1 MEIEST
7 AKMTAF
13 DRKIERFVEK
23 HRKFGCTNFEEA
35 SDYALRKVDE
45 KLNKLLNKK
54 SLS

>member
-23 HRKFGCTNFEEA
+23 HRKFGCTNYEEA
-35 SDYALRKVDE
+35 RDYQ
-45 KLNKLLNKK
+45 LNKLE
-54 SLS
+54 

>member
-13 DRKIERFVEK
+13 DRKINKFVEK
-23 HRKFGCTNFEEA
+23 YKKFGCTNYEEA
-35 SDYALRKVDE
+35 SDYALRQLEE
-45 KLNKLLNKK
+45 KLEKLLNKK